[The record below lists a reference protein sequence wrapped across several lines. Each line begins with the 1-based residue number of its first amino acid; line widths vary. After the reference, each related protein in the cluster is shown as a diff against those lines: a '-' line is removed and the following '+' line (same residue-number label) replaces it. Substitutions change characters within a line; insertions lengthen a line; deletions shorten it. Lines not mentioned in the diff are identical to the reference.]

1 MLLFHYIA
9 IPTTALRLTSYYKVF
24 LGACYTVFW
33 DKAQIEAETLEK
45 IECLKH

>member
-1 MLLFHYIA
+1 MLLLHYIA
-9 IPTTALRLTSYYKVF
+9 IPSTAFWLASYYRVF
-24 LGACYTVFW
+24 LGAHYIVSW